1 MAATKNPSI
10 GLPILPILP
19 IITPSKSFVAIT
31 ITIIA
36 SIARE
41 YYCKRTN
48 LE

>member
-31 ITIIA
+31 IIVIA
-36 SIARE
+36 IK
-41 YYCKRTN
+41 YYCERIN

>member
-31 ITIIA
+31 IIIIA
-36 SIARE
+36 IK
-41 YYCKRTN
+41 YYYKRTN